1 VSEGRA
7 RWIALLRGEIERRE
21 AEAIAAAGSD
31 PRQAFVDKLR
41 EMAQSLAATAHLCP
55 LQLADM
61 SVAERVACHLLP
73 EPMRPAGLG
82 TEDEIWAEYQA
93 RSTG

>member
-21 AEAIAAAGSD
+21 AEAIAAAGGD

-41 EMAQSLAATAHLCP
+41 EMARTLAATAHLYP

-61 SVAERVACHLLP
+61 SVAERLACHLLP

-82 TEDEIWAEYQA
+82 TEDEIWAEYWERA
-93 RSTG
+93 AG